1 MAWSSQRQII
11 ALHAPFLRRASAMA
25 RRPFASGWNP
35 GAIEVVKLN
44 DGDIGVGSRFRA
56 RWRNAPT
63 TIVEV
68 VEFSPP
74 PSWTTHARSLG
85 MDVRF
90 GCRLTALDGR
100 TRYVAEVEVR
110 PRGIGYLWAWL
121 AVRAMRR
128 QEPENL
134 CRIKAALEG

>member
-1 MAWSSQRQII
+1 MRYTVEVVVARPIEEVF
-11 ALHAPFLRRASAMA
+11 AFCADLRDELR
-25 RRPFASGWNP
+25 WNP

-44 DGDIGVGSRFRA
+44 DGDIGAGSRFRA

-74 PSWTTHARSLG
+74 SSWTTHARSLG

-90 GCRLTALDGR
+90 GGRLTALDGR

-121 AVRAMRR
+121 AVRTMRR

-134 CRIKAALEG
+134 RRIKAALKA